1 MAFFRLWSQPGPCH
15 NSASILD
22 LRTSIAVNKPFP
34 NTQKKKKKK
43 RKRKNTTRGLVYNLL
58 LNRCAARYLLSMFFF
73 KKKNKKIQRINCCS
87 LIVVLKNPDG
97 RVSDVQ
103 GSSHSW
109 VTPSLGLMAGHHLPL
124 EIFGKL
130 GDFKC
135 WNRVRK
141 GIFVDCYDHPLWTRL
156 APNNPPIHHALDPIL
171 AGRNDFVKVRS
182 LR

>member
-1 MAFFRLWSQPGPCH
+1 MYCYRTGVEEFIMENPG
-15 NSASILD
+15 
-22 LRTSIAVNKPFP
+22 
-34 NTQKKKKKK
+34 
-43 RKRKNTTRGLVYNLL
+43 
-58 LNRCAARYLLSMFFF
+58 
-73 KKKNKKIQRINCCS
+73 
-87 LIVVLKNPDG
+87 G

-109 VTPSLGLMAGHHLPL
+109 VTPSLGLMAGHRLPL

-171 AGRNDFVKVRS
+171 AGRNDFVKYGLCVEDKELKLAVWSRFNQRVYIIIGIKTPS
-182 LR
+182 LPVPRQRKETNPDESLIDWERTELAVSQY